1 MSLGAAAD
9 VWDDVLMQS
18 GCAILSSAA
27 LLALVAGA
35 AEGADAMIAR
45 EPSRAHELAARGER
59 LLWLRTGT
67 IDLSQR
73 QNALAQKSFG
83 AGVHVLLL
91 DGPMTRER
99 RKALE
104 RAGVRLGDPLPM
116 NAVLADVSGA
126 TPDAVRVLKFVVWAG
141 AYDDAWRLDPMLL
154 KPDTRA
160 WTTGT
165 RQELKKRGLRFVSI
179 WHFNGAP
186 AKDTLAAIATIRGA
200 KVIYRETVAGGEV
213 VYATLPQTAIAG
225 LSRLNGV
232 QFVEE
237 VPEFTTRSTSTTRWV
252 VQTNSLN
259 QTPMYTLGIT
269 GANQLVNINDDP
281 VGITHCAFLDA
292 SSPIGPAHRKVQFYS
307 GTPFYTT
314 HGTMVSGILL
324 GDAGVNDDTRGVAYG
339 ARMTFGGLPFLTEP
353 SITGLFSQHFSLG
366 APVSNNSWGDDGT
379 TAYNGPCRAIDAFAF
394 ENPTHLSIFA
404 ISNQITIRN
413 PENAKNLIAVGNSF
427 NAPAEGNMCDNAAGA
442 GPTSDGR
449 IKPDVTAPGCVVFAA
464 ATNGGCGTLQNSGTS
479 FATPAVTGV
488 ATLARQ
494 YFMDGF
500 YPTGT
505 ATPAN
510 AFVPTGALI
519 KAVVLNSTQDM
530 SGVAGYPSNAEGWG
544 RVQIAS
550 SLTLPAQARRVV
562 VRDQANTTSTLD
574 TGETVEMFIAVRE
587 SSEVLRAT
595 LAFADAPAA
604 VNAAVAPV
612 NNLDLQLISPGGIV
626 YRGNVFASGV
636 TVPGGIADAINSV
649 EQIKIPN
656 PVPGRWRVRVLASAV
671 NQGPQGFAVVT
682 SGAVDDV
689 ACAAD
694 LDDGGASGQ
703 PDQAVDINDL
713 LFFLAKFENGLPV
726 VDLDDGSGLGRPDG
740 GVDISDL
747 LYFLVRFEAGC

>member
-9 VWDDVLMQS
+9 VWDDVLMKS
-18 GCAILSSAA
+18 ERAILSSAT
-27 LLALVAGA
+27 LLALVAGVA
-35 AEGADAMIAR
+35 HGADALVAR

-59 LLWLRTGT
+59 LLWLRTGVV
-67 IDLSQR
+67 DLAARPSV
-73 QNALAQKSFG
+73 LMQKSFG
-83 AGVHVLLL
+83 KGMHVLLL

-99 RKALE
+99 RAALE
-104 RAGVRLGDPLPM
+104 GAGVRVGDPLPM

-126 TPDAVRVLKFVVWAG
+126 TPSAVRALKCVVWAG
-141 AYDDAWRLDPMLL
+141 AYDDAWRVDAALL
-154 KPDTRA
+154 KADSRA
-160 WTTGT
+160 WSSGA
-165 RQELKKRGLRFVSI
+165 RQELKKQGLRSVSI
-179 WHFNGAP
+179 WHFNGASS
-186 AKDTLAAIATIRGA
+186 KNTLAAIARIKGA
-200 KVIYRETVAGGEV
+200 RVTYQESIAGGEV
-213 VYATLPQTAIAG
+213 VYATLPQASIAG
-225 LSRLNGV
+225 LSRLVGV

-252 VQTNSLN
+252 VQTNTSN
-259 QTPMYTLGIT
+259 QTPLYALGIT

-281 VGITHCAFLDA
+281 VGITHCALLDA
-292 SSPIGPAHRKVQFYS
+292 ANPVGASHRKVQFYS
-307 GTPFYTT
+307 GTPVYTK
-314 HGTMVSGILL
+314 HGTMVSGILV

-353 SITGLFSQHFSLG
+353 SITSLFSQHFSLG

-394 ENPTHLSIFA
+394 ANPTHLSIFA
-404 ISNQITIRN
+404 ISNQNTIRN
-413 PENAKNLIAVGNSF
+413 PENAKNPIAVGNSF
-427 NAPAEGNMCDNAAGA
+427 NAPAQENMCGGGV

-449 IKPDVTAPGCVVFAA
+449 TKPDTTAPGCTILAA
-464 ATNGGCGTLQNSGTS
+464 AGNGGCATQQDSGTS
-479 FATPAVTGV
+479 FAAPAVTGV
-488 ATLARQ
+488 AILVRQ

-500 YPTGT
+500 YPTGA
-505 ATPAN
+505 ATPLD
-510 AFVPTGALI
+510 AFVPTGTLI
-519 KAVVLNSTQDM
+519 KAVVLNGAQDM
-530 SGVAGYPSNAEGWG
+530 SAVAGYPNATEGWG
-544 RVQIAS
+544 RVRVAS

-574 TGETVEMFIAVRE
+574 TGESVEMYVAVRD

-626 YRGNVFASGV
+626 YRGNAFASGV
-636 TVPGGIADAINSV
+636 SVPGGVADAINSV

-671 NQGPQGFAVVT
+671 NQGPQGFAIVT
-682 SGAVDDV
+682 SGVVDDV
-689 ACAAD
+689 SCAAD
-694 LDDGGASGQ
+694 LDDGGGLGQ

-713 LFFLAKFENGLPV
+713 LFFLTKFENGLPV

>member
-1 MSLGAAAD
+1 MSLGAAAS
-9 VWDDVLMQS
+9 VWDDVLMKS
-18 GCAILSSAA
+18 GRAILSSVAV
-27 LLALVAGA
+27 LALVAGVA
-35 AEGADAMIAR
+35 HGADAMIAR

-73 QNALAQKSFG
+73 QNALAQKSLG
-83 AGVHVLLL
+83 AGMHVLLL

-99 RKALE
+99 RTALE

-126 TPDAVRVLKFVVWAG
+126 TLGAVTALKFVVWAG
-141 AYDDAWRLDPMLL
+141 AYDDAWRLDPVLL
-154 KPDTRA
+154 KADARA
-160 WTTGT
+160 WTTRV
-165 RQELKKRGLRFVSI
+165 RQDLKKKGLRFVSI

-186 AKDTLAAIATIRGA
+186 AQVTLAAIAKTKGA
-200 KVIYRETVAGGEV
+200 KVTYQESIAGGEV

-281 VGITHCAFLDA
+281 VGITHCSFLDA
-292 SSPIGPAHRKVQFYS
+292 ANLIGPAHRKVQFYS
-307 GTPFYTT
+307 GTPTYSQ

-324 GDAGVNDDTRGVAYG
+324 GDAGVNDDTRGIAYG

-366 APVSNNSWGDDGT
+366 APLSNNSWGDDGT
-379 TAYNGPCRAIDAFAF
+379 TAYTGSCRAIDAFAF
-394 ENPTHLSIFA
+394 SNPTHISIFA
-404 ISNQITIRN
+404 ISNQPTIRN
-413 PENAKNLIAVGNSF
+413 PENAKNLLAVGNSF
-427 NAPAEGNMCDNAAGA
+427 NAPAQENMCGGGT

-519 KAVVLNSTQDM
+519 KAVVLNSAQDM

-626 YRGNVFASGV
+626 YRGSVFVSGV

-713 LFFLAKFENGLPV
+713 LFFLAKFEDGQSV